1 MVNWLRKLLELDAE
15 AAIDLGPDEQILF
28 VIGRHWIV
36 LLTRMILPLMALAL
50 FGGLAMYRA
59 AGGTFLAY
67 ETSSPIGLD
76 ALNWLLA
83 FIAGG
88 LLLVWLLLYV
98 RGPKTRGPRRAL
110 LLAAGGVLLLLY
122 YRYTGGRVF
131 AIEPE
136 LALAQRADVWNVLLI
151 ILALLCVFM
160 LLFTF
165 YDWLNDELI
174 LTNQRVVFDNDQVF
188 IPRLI
193 EQRVQ
198 QQIFLEDV
206 QDVNAKTN
214 TYPQHILKYGT
225 ITVKSARFGGNIVF
239 ESASQP
245 MEMQRQIMDQ
255 VRALRKRMTAADY
268 QRMIDERIYGKK
280 ASPGKTTTVIK
291 QSRTARWLN
300 ALFPENPEVDEKTL
314 TITWRPHWLFM
325 LQAQIGPTLLL
336 AIGLFVVALANSY
349 LELEPGWI
357 LLATLLV
364 VVAYLLWAAW
374 EFEDYRNDKYI
385 LAPTN
390 VVDIEKKPFGP
401 EDRRQASLGAI
412 TNVSF
417 ETTFISNLLGYGDVV
432 LETAGAGGKF
442 TFLRVP
448 RPNQVVST
456 INEYIVNFKRGE
468 REKNLN
474 DTLDLLAQYHEA
486 QKRYNEI
493 NPGSA

>member
-1 MVNWLRKLLELDAE
+1 MLNWLRKLLELDAE
-15 AAIDLGPDEQILF
+15 AAIDLGPDEKILF

-36 LLTRMILPLMALAL
+36 LLARMILPLMALAL

-59 AGGTFLAY
+59 AGGTFLVR
-67 ETSSPIGLD
+67 EVGSTTGLD

-83 FIAGG
+83 FVAGG
-88 LLLVWLLLYV
+88 LLFVWLVLYV
-98 RGPKTRGPRRAL
+98 RGARTRRPRRVL
-110 LLAAGGVLLLLY
+110 LLGVGAVLLLLY
-122 YRYTGGRVF
+122 YRYSGGRIF

-136 LALAQRADVWNVLLI
+136 LALSQRGDVWNILLI
-151 ILALLCVFM
+151 ILALASVFM

-206 QDVNAKTN
+206 QDVNAKTA

-225 ITVKSARFGGNIVF
+225 VTVKSARFGGNIVF

-255 VRALRKRMTAADY
+255 VRTLRKRMTVADY

-280 ASPGKTTTVIK
+280 TSTGKTTTVLK
-291 QSRTARWLN
+291 QTRPARWLN
-300 ALFPENPEVDEKTL
+300 ALFPENPEIDEKTL
-314 TITWRPHWLFM
+314 TYTWRPHWLFM
-325 LQAQIGPTLLL
+325 LRAQIGPTLLL
-336 AIGLFVVALANSY
+336 VSGLLILALANSY
-349 LELEPGWI
+349 LAPGAGWI

-364 VVAYLLWAAW
+364 VIAYVLWAAW

-456 INEYIVNFKRGE
+456 INEYVVNFKRGE

>member
-136 LALAQRADVWNVLLI
+136 LALAQRADVWNILLI

-255 VRALRKRMTAADY
+255 VRAL
-268 QRMIDERIYGKK
+268 
-280 ASPGKTTTVIK
+280 
-291 QSRTARWLN
+291 
-300 ALFPENPEVDEKTL
+300 
-314 TITWRPHWLFM
+314 
-325 LQAQIGPTLLL
+325 
-336 AIGLFVVALANSY
+336 
-349 LELEPGWI
+349 
-357 LLATLLV
+357 
-364 VVAYLLWAAW
+364 
-374 EFEDYRNDKYI
+374 
-385 LAPTN
+385 
-390 VVDIEKKPFGP
+390 
-401 EDRRQASLGAI
+401 
-412 TNVSF
+412 
-417 ETTFISNLLGYGDVV
+417 
-432 LETAGAGGKF
+432 
-442 TFLRVP
+442 
-448 RPNQVVST
+448 
-456 INEYIVNFKRGE
+456 
-468 REKNLN
+468 
-474 DTLDLLAQYHEA
+474 
-486 QKRYNEI
+486 
-493 NPGSA
+493 GSA

>member
-1 MVNWLRKLLELDAE
+1 MLNWLRELLELDAE
-15 AAIDLGPDEQILF
+15 AAIDLGPDEKILF

-36 LLTRMILPLMALAL
+36 LLTRMVLPLMALVV
-50 FGGLAMYRA
+50 FGGLVMYRA
-59 AGGTFLAY
+59 AGGTFLLY

-88 LLLVWLLLYV
+88 LMSVWLLLYV
-98 RGPKTRGPRRAL
+98 RGPKTRRPRQAL
-110 LLAAGGVLLLLY
+110 LLATGGVLLLLY

-131 AIEPE
+131 AIQPE
-136 LALAQRADVWNVLLI
+136 LALAQRTDVWNILLI
-151 ILALLCVFM
+151 ILVLLSVF
-160 LLFTF
+160 LLIFTF

-188 IPRLI
+188 VPRLI

-225 ITVKSARFGGNIVF
+225 ITVKSARFGGDIVF

-255 VRALRKRMTAADY
+255 VCALRKRMTAADY

-280 ASPGKTTTVIK
+280 GSPGKTTTIIK
-291 QSRTARWLN
+291 QTRTARWLN
-300 ALFPENPEVDEKTL
+300 ALFPENPEVDEKTS

-336 AIGLFVVALANSY
+336 AMGLFVVALANSY
-349 LELEPGWI
+349 LELEAGWI
-357 LLATLLV
+357 ILATSLV

-385 LAPTN
+385 LALTN

-401 EDRRQASLGAI
+401 EDRRQASLAAI
-412 TNVSF
+412 TNVRF

-456 INEYIVNFKRGE
+456 INEYIVNFRRAA

-493 NPGSA
+493 NPGSV